1 MNESSFSIK
10 ESLIYGWEAFLAHYS
25 VFVPVV
31 FLSVAISFASEFIT
45 KHEFGILG
53 YLAIMLGVIAQII
66 MGMGITKIALKI
78 TAGESVVFDDVFSQ
92 THLFFLYIG
101 GNIVYG
107 LIVCVGL
114 LLFIVPGFIW
124 MVSYWFFPYVLIDKE
139 LGVWVALSEAKRIS
153 KDVRWELFKFMMVMG
168 ALNIAGVLTFFV
180 GLFITIPITAV
191 ATAHVYRQ
199 LVNKQKATV

>member
-1 MNESSFSIK
+1 M
-10 ESLIYGWEAFLAHYS
+10 
-25 VFVPVV
+25 PVV

-66 MGMGITKIALKI
+66 MGMGITKIA
-78 TAGESVVFDDVFSQ
+78 
-92 THLFFLYIG
+92 
-101 GNIVYG
+101 
-107 LIVCVGL
+107 
-114 LLFIVPGFIW
+114 
-124 MVSYWFFPYVLIDKE
+124 
-139 LGVWVALSEAKRIS
+139 
-153 KDVRWELFKFMMVMG
+153 
-168 ALNIAGVLTFFV
+168 GVLTFFV